1 MKHREDTF
9 NGVKNFDLYYQAWL
23 PEKDPKAMLLVV
35 HGLAEHIGRYRN
47 LVDYFAPR
55 GYAIYGF
62 DLRGHGKSQ
71 GLKGY
76 VEHFSY
82 YLDDLKTFFDMVRR
96 ENSGM
101 KIFMVG
107 HSMGGL
113 IATAYVIEHQ
123 DGLSGLVS
131 SAALL
136 KVGASVSPMTIAIAK
151 VLSAIVPKM
160 GVAVLD
166 ASAISRD
173 KVVVDAY
180 ISDPLVYRGK
190 TTARLGV
197 ELLNTQQKLP
207 DQLGRITLPVL
218 VMYGSEDKLCNPDGS
233 KMLYDKVG
241 SKDKTLKV
249 YDGLYHEIFNEPEHE
264 KVMSD
269 VEAWLSARI

>member
-1 MKHREDTF
+1 MKNMEGTF
-9 NGVKNFDLYYQAWL
+9 KGLKDLDLYYQAWL
-23 PEKDPKAMLLVV
+23 PDKDPKAVLLVV
-35 HGLAEHIGRYRN
+35 HGLAEHIGRYKN
-47 LVDYFAPR
+47 LVNYFVPG

-62 DLRGHGKSQ
+62 DQRGHGRSQ

-82 YLDDLKTFFDMVRR
+82 YLDDLKTFFDMARR
-96 ENSGM
+96 DNAGK

-113 IATAYVIEHQ
+113 IATAYAIEHQ
-123 DGLSGLVS
+123 DELAGLVV

-136 KVGASVSPMTIAIAK
+136 KVGSSVSPATIAIAK
-151 VLSAIVPKM
+151 VLSVVVPRM

-166 ASAISRD
+166 ASALSRD
-173 KVVVDAY
+173 KAVVDAY
-180 ISDPLVYRGK
+180 VNDPLVYRGK
-190 TTARLGV
+190 TTARWGV
-197 ELLNTQQKLP
+197 ELLNTQQKLT
-207 DQLGRITLPVL
+207 DQLARIMLPIL
-218 VMYGSEDKLCNPDGS
+218 VMYGSEDKLCNPEGS
-233 KMLYDKVG
+233 NMLYEKIG

-264 KVMSD
+264 KVMAD